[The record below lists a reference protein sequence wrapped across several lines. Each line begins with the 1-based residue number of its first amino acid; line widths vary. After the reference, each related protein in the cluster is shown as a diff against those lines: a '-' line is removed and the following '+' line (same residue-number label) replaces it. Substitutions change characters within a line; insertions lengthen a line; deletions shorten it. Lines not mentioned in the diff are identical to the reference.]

1 MNFLI
6 DTNVVSELTK
16 VPPHPGVIGWLK
28 AVPAQEA
35 WLSVAVIAEIR
46 AGIEHK
52 AITRHGVDLEAWLV
66 GTLLPRFEG
75 RILGVDD
82 QTAHLWGRF
91 MYRLRTAGVKEPLI
105 DALVA
110 ATAVTHGLVVATRN
124 VKHFAPLGASVFD
137 PWTFEA

>member
-16 VPPHPGVIGWLK
+16 VPPHQGVIGWLR
-28 AVPAQEA
+28 AVPASEA
-35 WLSVAVIAEIR
+35 WISVAVIAEIR

-52 AITRHGVDLEAWLV
+52 AINRHGVDLEAWLV
-66 GTLLPRFEG
+66 GTLLPQFEG

-91 MYRLRTAGVKEPLI
+91 MYQARMSGVKEPLI

-110 ATAVTHGLVVATRN
+110 ATAITHGLVVVTRN
-124 VKHFAPLGASVFD
+124 VKHFAPLGVPVLN
-137 PWTFEA
+137 PWIFEA